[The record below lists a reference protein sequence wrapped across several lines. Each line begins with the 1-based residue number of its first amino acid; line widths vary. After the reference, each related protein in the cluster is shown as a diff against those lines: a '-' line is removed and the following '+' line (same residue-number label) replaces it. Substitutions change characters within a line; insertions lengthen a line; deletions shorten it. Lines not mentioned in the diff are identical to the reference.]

1 MCFTTIFYVR
11 LYFSNI
17 TIWLLSND
25 SSVRTSNLSKNIIIL
40 IQHRKIVQI
49 APTNSLCWPL
59 LIFATFY
66 IYLWE
71 SFKCYKSFRI
81 FPRKVVFFKK
91 KIWGNILWSSIESF
105 PFVHLYLIFVAK
117 KWVYYSIY
125 YCQMFFTFISFN
137 QNFTIEH
144 SDRLFI
150 STCYYVSR
158 HFRCPPMVK
167 FWRIKLIKNILP
179 SLCGLP

>member
-91 KIWGNILWSSIESF
+91 KYGEIFCDHQLKVF
-105 PFVHLYLIFVAK
+105 PL
-117 KWVYYSIY
+117 
-125 YCQMFFTFISFN
+125 FTFTWYSWPKSECIIVYIIVKCFSLLF
-137 QNFTIEH
+137 H
-144 SDRLFI
+144 STKTSRL
-150 STCYYVSR
+150 
-158 HFRCPPMVK
+158 
-167 FWRIKLIKNILP
+167 NIPTDYLFQ
-179 SLCGLP
+179 LVIMYLDIFAARRW